1 MCYQAELNF
10 KLKTINLITS
20 INNYKRE
27 VLRVIQQNKKL
38 QYLFKIY
45 ELRHKLNKF

>member
-27 VLRVIQQNKKL
+27 VLRVIQQNKNYSI
-38 QYLFKIY
+38 YLKSMS
-45 ELRHKLNKF
+45 